1 VTRATI
7 VLIEV
12 GSCVRALWT
21 RPKPTTSVTQASASI
36 TTLKCLTRLAASS
49 EMFMN
54 APPETS
60 LSLVAAS
67 RQKVQW
73 WRPYNRGDNDALAFR
88 PIAAR
93 QILKTSLRFSRA
105 EIFGFLVPSSRHR
118 DVGQGI
124 ASAQFCKLDRIIG
137 RAKLQGRCRV
147 ASLHCLLQHQLR

>member
-1 VTRATI
+1 DSATGGAELPRRALGLDRLATAPAMGRSLARGNGAVQKARIIVPVTRATI

-21 RPKPTTSVTQASASI
+21 RPKPTTSVTQASASL
-36 TTLKCLTRLAASS
+36 TTLKCLRRLAASS

-73 WRPYNRGDNDALAFR
+73 WRPYNRGDKDALAFR

-105 EIFGFLVPSSRHR
+105 EIFGFL
-118 DVGQGI
+118 
-124 ASAQFCKLDRIIG
+124 
-137 RAKLQGRCRV
+137 
-147 ASLHCLLQHQLR
+147 